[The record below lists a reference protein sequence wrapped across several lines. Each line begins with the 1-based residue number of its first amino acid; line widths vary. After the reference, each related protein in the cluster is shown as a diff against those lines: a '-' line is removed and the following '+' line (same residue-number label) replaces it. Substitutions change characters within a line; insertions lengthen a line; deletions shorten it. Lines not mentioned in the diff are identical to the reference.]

1 MRVFIKFCESISI
14 GPKGLHEQMMIPR
27 PSKKEQRS
35 DESRSTERAEAI
47 LDRLKTYEYASSDH
61 ILFRLLWK
69 TGMRTGASR
78 SLDLDDFDRQEGRHH
93 FVHRPQG
100 GTSLK
105 NGEAGQRVVA
115 LSAET
120 MTVLTDYIQHT
131 RPSIEENGREPILA
145 TSKGRPSTSTLRCH
159 VYRITQLCQRQNECP
174 HDRSMADC
182 PDIGYASSAGCP
194 SSWGPHA
201 VRTGA
206 ISHFLRSDVPE
217 EIVSGRMDVS
227 EKVID
232 QHYDVRGEES
242 KAEQRRQYRDQ
253 V

>member
-1 MRVFIKFCESISI
+1 MFIKFCESISI
-14 GPKGLHEQMMIPR
+14 VPKGLHEQMMIPR
-27 PSKKEQRS
+27 PSKKERRS
-35 DESRSTERAEAI
+35 DESISTERAEAI
-47 LDRLKTYEYASSDH
+47 LDWLETYEYASFDH
-61 ILFRLLWK
+61 ALFQLIWK
-69 TGMRTGASR
+69 TGMRIGAAR
-78 SLDLDDFDRQEGRHH
+78 SLDLDDFDRQEGRLH
-93 FVHRPQG
+93 FIHRPEG

-120 MTVLTDYIQHT
+120 ATVLTDYIKHT
-131 RPSIEENGREPILA
+131 RPSITEENGREPILA

-159 VYRITQLCQRQNECP
+159 VYRITQPCQRQSECP

-194 SSWGPHA
+194 SSCGPHA

-206 ISHFLRSDVPE
+206 ISHFLQSDVPK

-242 KAEQRRQYRDQ
+242 KAEQRRQYLDQ